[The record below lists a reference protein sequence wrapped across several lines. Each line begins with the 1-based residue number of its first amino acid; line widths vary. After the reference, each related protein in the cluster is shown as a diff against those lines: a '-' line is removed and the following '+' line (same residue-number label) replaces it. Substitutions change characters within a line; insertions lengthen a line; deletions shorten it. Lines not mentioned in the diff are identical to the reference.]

1 MSHGVRDLI
10 SSFHNNSHDSVWL
23 LDFFYYSICVSTTVS
38 FGDIAPNNGWTR
50 FLAIAELLLCVLLLA
65 VLLDGV
71 AKKVNNGKWGSNHLE
86 YLFYAVN
93 TIKLFSADA

>member
-1 MSHGVRDLI
+1 ME
-10 SSFHNNSHDSVWL
+10 SVGF
-23 LDFFYYSICVSTTVS
+23 LDFLYYSICVSTTVS

-71 AKKVNNGKWGSNHLE
+71 AKKVNNGK
-86 YLFYAVN
+86 
-93 TIKLFSADA
+93 